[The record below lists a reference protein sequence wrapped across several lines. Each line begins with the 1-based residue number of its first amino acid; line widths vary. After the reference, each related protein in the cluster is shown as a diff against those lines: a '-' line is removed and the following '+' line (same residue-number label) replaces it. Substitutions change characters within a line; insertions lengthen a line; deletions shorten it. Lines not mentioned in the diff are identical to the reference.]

1 MPQATVPVVDK
12 VSTSSSRSDLQKE
25 LRDKLAWCVGSVLKK
40 PYSGRKNPIMIW
52 ADRLARAMIE
62 KEFPQETTSP
72 KPVQGEQLVPMSK
85 NHPMY
90 PGAH

>member
-1 MPQATVPVVDK
+1 MPQATAPVVDK
-12 VSTSSSRSDLQKE
+12 VGSSSSRSDRQKE
-25 LRDKLAWCVGSVLKK
+25 LRDKLAWSVGSVLKK

-52 ADRLARAMIE
+52 ADRMARAMIE
-62 KEFPQETTSP
+62 KEFPQGTTSP
-72 KPVQGEQLVPMSK
+72 DPVQGQQLAPMSK